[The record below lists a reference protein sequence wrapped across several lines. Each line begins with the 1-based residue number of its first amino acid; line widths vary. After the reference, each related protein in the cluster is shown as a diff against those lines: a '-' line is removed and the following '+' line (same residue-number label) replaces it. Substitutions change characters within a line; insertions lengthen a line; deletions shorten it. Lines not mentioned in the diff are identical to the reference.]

1 MALIPKKL
9 IEQKLLNFL
18 YEDIEYGDI
27 TGELIPDIPVI
38 ANLVQMSMEE
48 EKWFLLLSK

>member
-1 MALIPKKL
+1 MKNEVRIMALIPKKL

-38 ANLVQMSMEE
+38 ANLTVKQQGIV
-48 EKWFLLLSK
+48 